1 MKYYDE
7 NGNELD
13 MRTELDDILDEIT
26 DKLSSMT
33 REERLQ
39 WFSSWSYAE
48 PLKYLHNIDNTT
60 YIIRTIFNEN
70 GKTNI
75 VHTAKRLL
83 EKKE

>member
-13 MRTELDDILDEIT
+13 MRTELDDILGEIT
-26 DKLSSMT
+26 DKLSFMT
-33 REERLQ
+33 REERLK

-48 PLKYLHNIDNTT
+48 PLKYLHDIGNTI

-70 GKTNI
+70 GKTNN
-75 VHTAKRLL
+75 VHNAKRLL